1 MIRFTQPAATHVCAT
16 PDCTSREWQVE
27 RDRDVRE
34 LWYLRSRRGVFTM
47 ASHKAVC
54 PICGGALLE
63 IAALEPALEPN
74 AHPAHQ
80 IEAGLRA

>member
-1 MIRFTQPAATHVCAT
+1 MKSFTQPEPTHVCAT

-27 RDRDVRE
+27 RDPEVRE
-34 LWYLRSRRGVFTM
+34 LWYLRGRRGVFTM

-63 IAALEPALEPN
+63 IASLEPIS
-74 AHPAHQ
+74 HPAHQ
-80 IEAGLRA
+80 VEAGLGA